1 MWRGDGMY
9 GKGCRA
15 VTMRTEMELSEDS
28 IIGLRVCFFK
38 RLFQNHQVERRAG
51 VDQLP
56 LDEQINDSLQT
67 DHFDRSGGS
76 KADGLSD

>member
-1 MWRGDGMY
+1 MY
-9 GKGCRA
+9 GKGRRA

-28 IIGLRVCFFK
+28 INGLRICFLK
-38 RLFQNHQVERRAG
+38 RFFPNHQVERRAG

-56 LDEQINDSLQT
+56 LEEQINDSLQT
-67 DHFDRSGGS
+67 YHFDSSGGN